1 MAMGKGSTR
10 TEQAGQRRSEGS
22 LRRSWN
28 ATLTFKFL
36 VCTMYPGTGSQD
48 RYTNSGSGGGGDVHE
63 RYFF

>member
-10 TEQAGQRRSEGS
+10 TEQAGQRRSEGG
-22 LRRSWN
+22 LRRLWN

-36 VCTMYPGTGSQD
+36 VGMYPGTGSQD
-48 RYTNSGSGGGGDVHE
+48 RYTNSGGDVHE